1 MHVIYE
7 YVLAPV
13 KIIYCSLYID
23 IQKLSVACIRTALL
37 NDEALASVPTIIAQL
52 GWSSLHNA
60 VSQYYLY
67 QTSTHVYLS
76 NGILYLSTSTYTAL
90 ETTQH

>member
-1 MHVIYE
+1 MNMYLLP
-7 YVLAPV
+7 Y
-13 KIIYCSLYID
+13 KLYIAVY
-23 IQKLSVACIRTALL
+23 ILTFKIFPIACLSTALL
-37 NDEALASVPTIIAQL
+37 NDEALASAPTVIAQP

-90 ETTQH
+90 ETTPH